1 MSLDSESIKGR
12 GLLIQLLRSGEVVDV
27 TAQGLSMFP
36 VLLPFDVLRV
46 RPETAGNLKR
56 GQIIVFES
64 NAKIISHRFIGVKDG
79 KAICK
84 GDGLLHPDAPVEPGA
99 VLGVVIAR
107 TRKDKTTYFNT
118 KRSVIFG
125 QIISYITPLTGFLFH
140 YLGRAW
146 YKWFFT
152 GKA

>member
-1 MSLDSESIKGR
+1 MSLGNKNVKLKVTLLNLLEKG
-12 GLLIQLLRSGEVVDV
+12 ISVDV

-36 VLLPFDVLRV
+36 VLLPDDVLRV
-46 RPETAGNLKR
+46 KPVKAGRLNR
-56 GQIIVFES
+56 GRIIVYEVQ
-64 NAKIISHRFIGVKDG
+64 AKVISHRFIKIKNG
-79 KAICK
+79 KVICK
-84 GDGLLHPDAPVEPGA
+84 GDGLLYSDAPVEPGA

-107 TRKDKTTYFNT
+107 TRKNKTTYFNT
-118 KRSVIFG
+118 KRSAIFG

-146 YKWFFT
+146 YKCFFM